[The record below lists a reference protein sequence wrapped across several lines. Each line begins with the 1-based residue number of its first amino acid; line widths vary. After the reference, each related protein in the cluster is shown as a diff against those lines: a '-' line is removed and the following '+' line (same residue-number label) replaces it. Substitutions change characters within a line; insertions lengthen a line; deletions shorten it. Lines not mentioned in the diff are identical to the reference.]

1 MTELKKYADMEFD
14 KYKITQAVTEVKNEL
29 KNKEG
34 PKTKLCSNTHIA
46 NSPSPAKKTV
56 QMPKK
61 KSQCANPMSAA
72 NVINICQM
80 PT

>member
-1 MTELKKYADMEFD
+1 MTELKKYADMEFE

-46 NSPSPAKKTV
+46 NSPSPAKKLSKC
-56 QMPKK
+56 QHKE
-61 KSQCANPMSAA
+61 PM
-72 NVINICQM
+72 C
-80 PT
+80 

>member
-1 MTELKKYADMEFD
+1 MEFD

-46 NSPSPAKKTV
+46 NSPSRAKKKTV
-56 QMPKK
+56 QMPTKR
-61 KSQCANPMSAA
+61 A
-72 NVINICQM
+72 NVLIQ
-80 PT
+80 

>member
-1 MTELKKYADMEFD
+1 MTELWNMDMEFD

-46 NSPSPAKKTV
+46 NSPSPAKKNR
-56 QMPKK
+56 PNANK
-61 KSQCANPMSAA
+61 KSQCANPMSAT
-72 NVINICQM
+72 NVINIC
-80 PT
+80 